1 MWKDVSEAILAF
13 NVYNELMIA
22 RPGKLQNNDP
32 DRLDLWTSW
41 EYEEGSWELGQS
53 LSFLQFLHPL

>member
-1 MWKDVSEAILAF
+1 
-13 NVYNELMIA
+13 MIA